1 MIGFSCKLGAM
12 MATFLDYRSALGY
25 SRRHFHDA
33 LRSLDK
39 FILAEYPDEE
49 SLTGKIV
56 TDWITAQIGN
66 QDQKTS
72 CVRLFAEYL
81 NSIGQEAYVFPR
93 GHKRPRRTPSAGK
106 SETAYIFTDDELRRL
121 FAAID
126 ELPVSS
132 HQPMMREMFS
142 VMMRLTYTCGLR
154 PNESRMLKHED
165 VNWTTGTILITKTK
179 YKKERIVV
187 MSPDMLAK
195 ANEYNNKRAVL
206 SPDNEYLFPKWSGG
220 TFEQRDIKG
229 CFRECWTHANIN
241 ICKEDLP
248 RVRVYDLRHR
258 FATSA
263 IIRWIDSGVE
273 LSAKLTYLQAFM
285 GHESINETLYYV
297 HYLPA
302 HFVKSSGVDWSAF
315 SEIVPE
321 VVKW

>member
-1 MIGFSCKLGAM
+1 
-12 MATFLDYRSALGY
+12 MAAFLDYSSALGY

-33 LRSLDK
+33 LRNLDK

-49 SLTGKIV
+49 SLTGDIV
-56 TDWITAQIGN
+56 TDWVTAQIGN

-81 NSIGQEAYVFPR
+81 NSIGQTAYVFPR
-93 GHKRPRRTPSAGK
+93 GHKRPRRTPNSG
-106 SETAYIFTDDELRRL
+106 ETAYIFTDDELRRL

-126 ELPVSS
+126 EMPVSS
-132 HQPMMREMFS
+132 HHPMMREMFS

-154 PNESRMLKHED
+154 PNECRLLKHEN

-179 YKKERIVV
+179 HKKERIVV
-187 MSPDMLAK
+187 MSPDMLVR
-195 ANEYNNKRAVL
+195 ANEYNNKRAAL
-206 SPDNEYLFPKWSGG
+206 SSDNEHLFPKWNGE
-220 TFEQRDIKG
+220 TFEQRDIEG
-229 CFRECWTHANIN
+229 CFRECWARANTN
-241 ICKEDLP
+241 ICREDLP

-263 IIRWIDSGVE
+263 IIRWIDNGAE
-273 LSAKLTYLQAFM
+273 LGAKLTYLQAFM

-321 VVKW
+321 VVEW